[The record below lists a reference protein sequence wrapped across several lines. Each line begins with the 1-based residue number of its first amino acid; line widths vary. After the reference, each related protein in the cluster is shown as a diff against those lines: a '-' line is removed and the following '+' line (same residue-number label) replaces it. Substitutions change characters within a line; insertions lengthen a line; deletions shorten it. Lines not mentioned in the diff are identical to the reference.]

1 MALKALKHLRI
12 EHFHELCPVVQL
24 SHHGQRLLVVH
35 LDQLVQQ
42 FDRKR
47 DEEQRGVLL
56 RQDHVHLRD
65 ERLLGDKR
73 EQLSDA
79 QRFRGGVGKVP
90 VVEVPEE
97 VAVVHKGVTD
107 LK

>member
-1 MALKALKHLRI
+1 M
-12 EHFHELCPVVQL
+12 
-24 SHHGQRLLVVH
+24 
-35 LDQLVQQ
+35 
-42 FDRKR
+42 
-47 DEEQRGVLL
+47 
-56 RQDHVHLRD
+56 HLRD

-79 QRFRGGVGKVP
+79 QRFRGGVGEVP